1 MEFDGRHD
9 KVPPSLFLSTSD
21 DSSLLR
27 LMAIGDYEHDS
38 YIFLCVVAEGRKT
51 SCVQHRQMWT
61 ALSMGLSFAIVFR
74 SSLMACLS
82 V

>member
-38 YIFLCVVAEGRKT
+38 YIFLCAVAEGREV
-51 SCVQHRQMWT
+51 S
-61 ALSMGLSFAIVFR
+61 
-74 SSLMACLS
+74 
-82 V
+82 